1 MKSTRASGFNQA
13 HSGTINHIECIDR
26 RRQKMDAN
34 TNAHFY
40 AWIEDGELPPDT
52 SVPVSHRSSQVSAE
66 PDYVTEICGRFAGEK
81 SEEEQK
87 SCVIRGY
94 N

>member
-1 MKSTRASGFNQA
+1 
-13 HSGTINHIECIDR
+13 
-26 RRQKMDAN
+26 MDAN
-34 TNAHFY
+34 SGAHFY
-40 AWIEDGELPPDT
+40 AWMDDGEMPVE
-52 SVPVSHRSSQVSAE
+52 SGEPVSHKSTQVSGKPE
-66 PDYVTEICGRFAGEK
+66 YVAEICGRFAGEK

>member
-1 MKSTRASGFNQA
+1 
-13 HSGTINHIECIDR
+13 
-26 RRQKMDAN
+26 MDAN
-34 TNAHFY
+34 TNAHYY

-52 SVPVSHRSSQVSAE
+52 SVSVSHRSSQVAAE
-66 PDYVTEICGRFAGEK
+66 PDYVAEICGRFASEK